1 MGNTWQGMCEGPQA
15 SFLEKQK
22 VSAARVQRRWEGVGS
37 EVGARR
43 EGKISEGTDGQVA
56 VFGFY
61 SKCKEELLKLPAGA
75 RDA

>member
-1 MGNTWQGMCEGPQA
+1 M
-15 SFLEKQK
+15 
-22 VSAARVQRRWEGVGS
+22 GS

-61 SKCKEELLKLPAGA
+61 SKCKEQLLKLPARV